1 MRSFQAV
8 FPVPVE
14 RRPRPPSIS
23 DRLSAYVS
31 QQTAFGRRL
40 TDVTVELRQRR
51 VPLHWTNLF
60 GVVSLACVIVLM
72 VTGLFL
78 MFFYTPSSTLVEY
91 DGGYAP
97 LHGAEMS
104 KALDS
109 TLFISFD
116 VRGGLLMRQAHHW
129 AGLLLPAALI
139 LQLLTT
145 FFTGAF
151 RKPRRGNWVLLFLIF
166 LVALIGGWSGYALPD
181 DMLSG
186 TGLRIVEGIVLGIP
200 LIGTWLSTLL
210 FGGEFPGEIVAH
222 LYPIHVAVVPALLI
236 VLLAVRITVAY
247 SQKPPQFAGVGRTE
261 NNVVGV
267 PMLPN
272 AAART
277 GGLLIIVMG
286 LLFLIAATVTVSPIW
301 LFGPAAA
308 GDASA
313 GSQPDWYTGFLDGA
327 LRLVPPGWEFVW
339 LDRTWTIAILV
350 PLALVGVFFVIVVT
364 YPFIESWITG
374 DRREHHILDRPR
386 NTPTRTGVGVAGI
399 IFYGTLWGAGSAD
412 VIATHFHL
420 KLEGVVSIF
429 QVLVVLGPAI
439 GFYMTRRVCLA
450 LQRKDQELLL
460 HGFETGRIVRLPGGE
475 YIEVHKPIGEYQR
488 LRLTRAPDYRPLVL
502 RPDERGAVPPA
513 QRLRARLS
521 RFFFEDRVAPV
532 TELPLE
538 SSDHDEGVESIHE
551 VESNH
556 EDAIRDDER
565 QLQ

>member
-1 MRSFQAV
+1 M
-8 FPVPVE
+8 
-14 RRPRPPSIS
+14 
-23 DRLSAYVS
+23 
-31 QQTAFGRRL
+31 QQTALGQRM
-40 TDVTVELRQRR
+40 TDGITQLRQRT
-51 VPLHWTNLF
+51 VPTHWSNLF

-72 VTGLFL
+72 ATGLFL

-91 DGGYAP
+91 DGGYSP

-116 VRGGLLMRQAHHW
+116 IRGGLLMRQAHHW
-129 AGLLLPAALI
+129 AGLLLPASLI

-145 FFTGAF
+145 YFTGGF
-151 RKPRRGNWVLLFLIF
+151 RTPRRGNWVLLFLIF

-186 TGLRIVEGIVLGIP
+186 SGLRIVEGIVLGIP
-200 LIGTWLSTLL
+200 FIGTWLSTLL
-210 FGGEFPGEIVAH
+210 FGGEFPGEIIAH

-236 VLLAVRITVAY
+236 TFIAVRITVAY
-247 SQKPPQFAGVGRTE
+247 SQKPPQFVGIGRTE
-261 NNVVGV
+261 DNVVGI

-272 AAART
+272 AAARA
-277 GGLLIIVMG
+277 GGLLFIVMG
-286 LLFLIAATVTVSPIW
+286 LLFLISATITVSPIW
-301 LFGPAAA
+301 LYGPAAA

-339 LDRTWTIAILV
+339 LDRTWTIAILA
-350 PLALVGVFFVIVVT
+350 PLALVGVFLVFVVT

-386 NTPTRTGVGVAGI
+386 DTPTRTGVGVAGI
-399 IFYGTLWGAGSAD
+399 IFYGALWGAGSAD
-412 VIATHFHL
+412 VITTHFHL
-420 KLEGVVSIF
+420 ALEGVVLSF

-439 GFYMTRRVCLA
+439 GFILARRVCLA
-450 LQRKDQELLL
+450 LQRKDRELLL
-460 HGFETGRIVRLPGGE
+460 HGYETGRIVRLPGGE

-488 LRLTRAPDYRPLVL
+488 LRLTRAPDYTPLAL
-502 RPDERGAVPPA
+502 RPDERGAVPTA
-513 QRLRARLS
+513 QRLRAQLS

-532 TELPLE
+532 PEVALE
-538 SSDHDEGVESIHE
+538 TTDHAYGVEATHGDE
-551 VESNH
+551 ATHGVEATH
-556 EDAIRDDER
+556 DDER
-565 QLQ
+565 QLR